1 MCNYLIRLYFSL
13 TCHDLIQA
21 YLCLRLVWGTTCSDL
36 IPIYFCVVGQYTLT
50 YSELTPI
57 LLDGIGASLC
67 TYFLRS
73 CSNLIYVWGN
83 LITNLLRTCSFYLYG
98 MLVCA
103 LTFSDLT
110 PIFVDR
116 AFWPPT
122 YSDLISIFLFWWD
135 SLCALSSSDLSP
147 ILFTFLDCLKTILLK
162 SHSKLTH
169 WFISHH

>member
-1 MCNYLIRLYFSL
+1 M
-13 TCHDLIQA
+13 
-21 YLCLRLVWGTTCSDL
+21 LRKYTEEQLAQIL
-36 IPIYFCVVGQYTLT
+36 FQIIFVVGQYTLT

-67 TYFLRS
+67 TYFLRC

-147 ILFTFLDCLKTILLK
+147 ILFTFLDCLKTILLR